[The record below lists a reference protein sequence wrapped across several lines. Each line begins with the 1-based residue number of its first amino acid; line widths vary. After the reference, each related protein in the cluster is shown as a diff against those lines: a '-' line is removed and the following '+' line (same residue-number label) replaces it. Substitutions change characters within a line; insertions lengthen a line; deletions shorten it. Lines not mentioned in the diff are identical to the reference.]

1 MVLQFHIADYLVMGV
16 FLLISLGIGVYYG
29 LIQKQRTTEEYLLGN
44 RQMQLFPVALSILVT
59 YQSAISVIGVPAEVY
74 LYDTMF
80 LHIYLGIAVATVI
93 QYFMIVPLVYP
104 LRLTSTY
111 EVGTANQEIF
121 TTTLLSRNFVIA
133 MLRDSKGIE
142 KKVETLCDHYDN
154 GDWKTL

>member
-1 MVLQFHIADYLVMGV
+1 MVLQFHIADYMVMAA

-111 EVGTANQEIF
+111 EVGTASQNYSQ
-121 TTTLLSRNFVIA
+121 
-133 MLRDSKGIE
+133 
-142 KKVETLCDHYDN
+142 
-154 GDWKTL
+154 